1 MGGGKRQAAADRLK
15 RLGLRRLLFAGL
27 NLVLL
32 LAMGA
37 ALLGVRAMGGTLS
50 TLSAG
55 ERFQGENELRFS
67 QLACFMPVGQG
78 KTAEDIL
85 KFRIAL
91 DASLT
96 EQSLEAPENG
106 SLYLDAYSGSTSVSA
121 AGSSGSASVAAIGV
135 AAHECG
141 HAIQHKE
148 GYFPLKLRSTLVP
161 AANIG
166 SKLGLPIV
174 LLGLILGIGF
184 DLPGGGYFSLAQI
197 GIWVFSLAV
206 LFQVVTLPVEF
217 NASGRA
223 LKLLG
228 SYGVMGSDEVDDCKR
243 VLGAAA
249 LTYVAAAA
257 ASILQL
263 LRLVI
268 LARGRS
274 RDD

>member
-1 MGGGKRQAAADRLK
+1 MFGFYYDPTYILVLIGAVLCIWASSRVNSTYSRYSRVRARSGMTGAQAAQRILQMSGIHDVQIQHIAGNLTDHYDPSGKVLRL
-15 RLGLRRLLFAGL
+15 
-27 NLVLL
+27 
-32 LAMGA
+32 
-37 ALLGVRAMGGTLS
+37 S
-50 TLSAG
+50 
-55 ERFQGENELRFS
+55 
-67 QLACFMPVGQG
+67 
-78 KTAEDIL
+78 
-85 KFRIAL
+85 
-91 DASLT
+91 DAVY
-96 EQSLEAPENG
+96 G
-106 SLYLDAYSGSTSVSA
+106 SC
-121 AGSSGSASVAAIGV
+121 SVAAIGV

-141 HAIQHKE
+141 HALQHKE
-148 GYFPLKLRSTLVP
+148 GYFPLKFRSTLVP

-166 SKLGLPIV
+166 SKLGLPLVI
-174 LLGLILGIGF
+174 LGLILGIGF

-223 LKLLG
+223 LKLLE
-228 SYGVMGSDEVDDCKR
+228 SYGIMGSDEVGDCRR

-257 ASILQL
+257 SSILQL

-268 LARGRS
+268 LSGNRR